1 MADKSKRAV
10 NGQGKPATPATG
22 PPGALGNKF
31 AADLRGLTA
40 QLQDLVKS
48 TGGVQEYGALLE
60 AKDSLE
66 KKLQDRQSEVS
77 QLSKDAEDSKKK
89 HITETSEMRE
99 RIKQL
104 EARTAWLQD
113 DYGRKYT
120 EWSKSSN
127 SHEATYRELSEA
139 QCKLRESQKA
149 AAAARSETDTLRR
162 DYKKQESDLDDSI
175 RHYASYQKKLQIRD
189 LEVEELEHR
198 VDSADIERRNAV
210 ERLGILPLD
219 SEDV

>member
-1 MADKSKRAV
+1 MADKSKRTV
-10 NGQGKPATPATG
+10 NGQGKPATPAAG
-22 PPGALGNKF
+22 LPGAHGSRF

-66 KKLQDRQSEVS
+66 NKLQGRQSEVL
-77 QLSKDAEDSKKK
+77 QLSKDAEDSRKK
-89 HITETSEMRE
+89 HVAETSEMRE

-120 EWSKSSN
+120 EWSRSSN
-127 SHEATYRELSEA
+127 SHEATRRELSEA
-139 QCKLRESQKA
+139 QCKLQESQKA
-149 AAAARSETDTLRR
+149 AAASRSEINALRR
-162 DYKKQESDLDDSI
+162 DCRKQESDLDDSI
-175 RHYASYQKKLQIRD
+175 RHCASYQKKLQIRD
-189 LEVEELEHR
+189 LQVEELEHKM
-198 VDSADIERRNAV
+198 DGADAERRNAV